1 MHPVRKPEA
10 ELPDAIRHLP
20 DDVLVPGRL
29 VKEWWATLHHAEP
42 EYVDTS
48 WLSENI
54 GMSQEWW
61 ADRARDG
68 KIAGA
73 FQEAPGSPWYLPLA
87 AARAY
92 LLRVANRKDRN
103 LGVAR
108 GPYRRAS

>member
-1 MHPVRKPEA
+1 MHPVRKRDA
-10 ELPDAIRHLP
+10 DLPDTIRHLP

-42 EYVDTS
+42 EIVTTA
-48 WLSENI
+48 WLSENV
-54 GMSQEWW
+54 GLSQEWW

-68 KIAGA
+68 RIPGA
-73 FQEAPGSPWYLPLA
+73 FQDSPGSPWYLPLR
-87 AARAY
+87 AARDY
-92 LLRVANRKDRN
+92 LLRVQQRKDRN